1 MGFRLF
7 AQVLE
12 RELLSPNRSA
22 EVVEH
27 MLRGSCCAVHV
38 VRSMCYTVHV
48 IRSMSSSRIPAI
60 VLPFFQKYSQFIK
73 IPAKVQEFIASS
85 LLLER

>member
-12 RELLSPNRSA
+12 RELLSPKRST
-22 EVVEH
+22 EVVEY
-27 MLRGSCCAVHV
+27 MLCGSCCTVHV
-38 VRSMCYTVHV
+38 LYSPCYTVHV
-48 IRSMSSSRIPAI
+48 IEQT
-60 VLPFFQKYSQFIK
+60 FQKYSQFIK